1 MARASQLG
9 EGFADLFSLDAAD
22 EILSE
27 RGLRTPFIRV
37 VKDGAIVD
45 SSRYTGTGGVGAM
58 VNDQVIDDGILE
70 LFASGHTVVLQGLHR
85 FWPPLIDFA
94 GALGS
99 ELGHPVQINAYITPQ
114 ASQGFAAHYDV
125 HDVFVLQIAGAK
137 KWILHDSV
145 HPEPLRNQPWTQHR
159 SAVLSRAEETPL
171 SDDVL
176 EAGDVLYVPRG
187 YIHSAEA
194 LGDISIHLTLGVQAY
209 TRYDILE
216 ALVDIAADDRL
227 LRQALPLG
235 TDIVDPEELRG
246 EVAAT
251 IAALTGRMGSIS
263 ANDVCWTLERRTR
276 GVSRAAPLWPLAQ
289 ALALSRLEGDTLI
302 SRRAHMRMA
311 IIEDGD
317 SLRLELPGRST
328 RFPAVARRALER
340 LLDVSDPLRVVDLPG
355 LSEEEAVE
363 VVGELLRVGAVVP
376 AAEP

>member
-1 MARASQLG
+1 MG
-9 EGFADLFSLDAAD
+9 EGFTDLFSLDAAD

-45 SSRYTGTGGVGAM
+45 SSRYTGSGGVGAT
-58 VNDQVIDDGILE
+58 VNDQVIDDGVFE
-70 LFASGHTVVLQGLHR
+70 LFSSGHTVVLQGLHR

-94 GALGS
+94 GALGA

-159 SAVLSRAEETPL
+159 SAVSSRAEETPL

-194 LGDISIHLTLGVQAY
+194 LGDISVHLTIGVQGY

-216 ALVDIAADDRL
+216 ALVDIAADDRS
-227 LRQALPLG
+227 LRQVLPLG
-235 TDIVDPEELRG
+235 TDIVDSEELRG

-251 IAALTGRMGSIS
+251 IAALIRRMGSIS
-263 ANDVCWTLERRTR
+263 ATDVSRTLERRTR

-289 ALALSRLEGDTLI
+289 SLALSRLDSHMLI
-302 SRRAHMRMA
+302 SRRAHLRMTLIA
-311 IIEDGD
+311 EGD

-328 RFPAVARRALER
+328 RFPTAARTALER
-340 LLDVSDPLRVVDLPG
+340 LLEASNPFRAGDLPG

-363 VVGELLRVGAVVP
+363 VTRELLRVGAVVP